1 MADPTPLAQLQ
12 QTICTHLR
20 DPQRAPAPS
29 QIPLQRLA
37 LYRELVRTN
46 FVEQLGGAFPV
57 LQQSCDDDYWERLL
71 DDFLADHRCRS
82 PLFHQLPQE
91 FVDYLQHE
99 RTAPAGDPP
108 WLAELAH
115 YEWMEL
121 ALAQHEAELPPADT
135 PGDPLRRGFRLSPL
149 ARPLSYRFAVHRIGP
164 HYRPQQPEPE
174 PTHLLVYRDRG
185 DQVQFMAINVMTAHL
200 LQLIATEEQLSGAA
214 LLRQIAAELQ
224 HPQPQQLLMDGSAL
238 LQQLNR
244 QAILL

>member
-99 RTAPAGDPP
+99 RTAAAGDPP

-135 PGDPLRRGFRLSPL
+135 TGDPLRRGFPPSPP
-149 ARPLSYRFAVHRIGP
+149 RPVPGRQPTPRSPPRTAAGP
-164 HYRPQQPEPE
+164 TRAGVTP
-174 PTHLLVYRDRG
+174 
-185 DQVQFMAINVMTAHL
+185 AAS
-200 LQLIATEEQLSGAA
+200 AASAA
-214 LLRQIAAELQ
+214 LRAA
-224 HPQPQQLLMDGSAL
+224 PPRRAASPTCSSSTA
-238 LQQLNR
+238 NP
-244 QAILL
+244 AACANAATT